1 MKLLCF
7 MQIYSHKHI
16 YVCEGYMH
24 ANTYN
29 CVRSTPASPN
39 NLLKEGKRTDVQ
51 QTSVGLLNALLE
63 ILRDPSDAR
72 AI

>member
-1 MKLLCF
+1 
-7 MQIYSHKHI
+7 
-16 YVCEGYMH
+16 MH

-29 CVRSTPASPN
+29 CVRSTPARPN
-39 NLLKEGKRTDVQ
+39 NLLKEGKRTDVR

>member
-1 MKLLCF
+1 
-7 MQIYSHKHI
+7 
-16 YVCEGYMH
+16 MH

-39 NLLKEGKRTDVQ
+39 NLLKEGKRTDVR